1 MKQVVVIIWIMSSLF
16 MFDIYAGEKIECER
30 FSDLRNHYSKTIE
43 PVVPESEFMVQD
55 FAFSSNKGIKTVLAT
70 TKLGCGARR
79 GCTWGIY
86 REIEKETY
94 CYLGSYTGTAKVL
107 KAKQDGFYDFKVIT
121 YGTAV
126 DGSYAYTYSY
136 NSGKHTYEVIDKKVV
151 TEPVNETN

>member
-70 TKLGCGARR
+70 TKLGCGSSHFSLKMQIE
-79 GCTWGIY
+79 TNNP
-86 REIEKETY
+86 IEK
-94 CYLGSYTGTAKVL
+94 STGASHSMQKYYSNTALLCCDEKLVL
-107 KAKQDGFYDFKVIT
+107 FHL
-121 YGTAV
+121 
-126 DGSYAYTYSY
+126 
-136 NSGKHTYEVIDKKVV
+136 KHLS
-151 TEPVNETN
+151 